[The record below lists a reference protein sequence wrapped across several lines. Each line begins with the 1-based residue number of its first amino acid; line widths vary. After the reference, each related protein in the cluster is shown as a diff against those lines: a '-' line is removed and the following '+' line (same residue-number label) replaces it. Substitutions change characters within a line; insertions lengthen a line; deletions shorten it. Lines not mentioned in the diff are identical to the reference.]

1 MAITRARKALFGTL
15 IGAVTAAAAVA
26 SFGIANAS
34 PQARPA
40 DADMPSAVEDFAY
53 PGAAKIQQ
61 EQQVLLKKGDGHLVL
76 EACGEANDIQVKSR
90 IGQKLY
96 CFEVIGNKGYLAL
109 ELPDAFG
116 MWTEDFPVEATLT
129 ANGSSTTVK
138 APANDYQP
146 LGESG
151 DVGAKSV
158 LVELRVGY

>member
-1 MAITRARKALFGTL
+1 MAITRARKGLFGSL
-15 IGAVTAAAAVA
+15 VCAVTAVVGVG

-34 PQARPA
+34 PQARA
-40 DADMPSAVEDFAY
+40 AEADMPSAVEDFAY

-61 EQQVLLKKGDGHLVL
+61 EQRILLKKGDGHLVL
-76 EACGEANDIQVKSR
+76 EACGETNDIQVKSR

-96 CFEVIGNKGYLAL
+96 CFDVIGNKGYVAL

-116 MWTEDFPVEATLT
+116 MWTEDFPVKATLT
-129 ANGSSTTVK
+129 ANGSSTTVN
-138 APANDYQP
+138 APAHEYQP